1 MLSKI
6 FTTVALAAS
15 LVSAQT
21 FTDCDPTK
29 RDDCPNPKAVGS
41 KPVDIDFRK
50 GANSFFKLA
59 DGTSLKYDNELGAVF
74 SISKETE
81 APTISSNKYIFFGQ
95 VDVTVRAAR
104 GVGVVTSFV
113 LQSDDLDEIDWEWL
127 GGDATQVQTNYFSK
141 GCTETYDR
149 GGFSPVAD
157 PINQFHTYTI
167 KWTPEQLD
175 WIIDGTVVRTLKNTG
190 VEGCSGYP
198 QSPMQIK
205 LGTWVAGRSNAPQG
219 TIDWAG
225 GLTDFKDAPFE
236 GYYQSLHIE
245 DYMGGRGA
253 KEATEYHY
261 TDLSGKW
268 QSIKVVNNGEEVG
281 GDDETTSKKTS
292 STAKPTSTKSTS
304 SHTASRTTLTTVS
317 SSASRTSHSSTVTPS
332 STSGPTSTT
341 GNEVDNT
348 TSASTSLSTG
358 AAPTMAGNMAA
369 MGAAAL
375 LGFLAL

>member
-1 MLSKI
+1 MWTPPILCQVLTGV
-6 FTTVALAAS
+6 FV
-15 LVSAQT
+15 Q
-21 FTDCDPTK
+21 
-29 RDDCPNPKAVGS
+29 DDCPNPKAVGS

-281 GDDETTSKKTS
+281 GDDETTTSKKTS

-348 TSASTSLSTG
+348 TGASTSLSTG